1 MAPALAPAPAPDLA
15 LDPAPTVLNLLYVV
29 LNLKNILPLN
39 TYKKLKII
47 RIYVFAF
54 LSNNDFFHK
63 IYWLRLLNTK

>member
-29 LNLKNILPLN
+29 LNFKKNILPLN

-47 RIYVFAF
+47 RIYVFA
-54 LSNNDFFHK
+54 
-63 IYWLRLLNTK
+63 